1 MKRHTDERTTPHT
14 QVRKFQKEEQRE
26 VKSKKRGARS
36 FPHKMK
42 QLCPQ
47 MEDVS
52 PIIVEQ
58 IHRNETTSRHAIMD
72 PLRLETRSKNKRH
85 QEEQITYKERR

>member
-26 VKSKKRGARS
+26 IKSKKRGARS

-42 QLCPQ
+42 TVMSSDGRC
-47 MEDVS
+47 ES
-52 PIIVEQ
+52 N
-58 IHRNETTSRHAIMD
+58 HSRAA
-72 PLRLETRSKNKRH
+72 T
-85 QEEQITYKERR
+85 